1 MLANTRNPWLF
12 SVLLLILSY
21 YIACFS
27 IAGDTLSA
35 AESLS
40 VSESLVSQGSICELG
55 FFNPGTSSNIYLGI
69 WYKKFGVKFKDIITD
84 PSSSRLELSEDG
96 NLVLL
101 DRSSKKPFWST
112 NLAFPMSN
120 STEAIIGDDGN
131 FVLRDRYNVSTVFWE
146 SFDHPT
152 DTLLPGGKLRI
163 DKITGKS
170 KQLISWKNSE
180 DPASGMF
187 SFGLDPNEGSQYILE
202 WNRSQSYWSSGIWN
216 GRFFNLAPEMTQNS
230 IFNYSFV
237 SNENESYFS
246 YSLNNSTF
254 IPSRFVINFSGMI
267 QQQMWLAGHC
277 IWNIFWFQPRQKS
290 NVYALCVAFGMSHE
304 NVSNPCQ
311 CLQGFEPFSVKDT
324 KLNDWSGGCVRE
336 SPLQCEDSMNTNSER
351 DWFLKKSN
359 VRLPVNSKVN
369 LTGNATTCELACMKN
384 CSCAAYAYNSSS
396 GCMIWE
402 GALLNLKLL
411 SDGGEAGQ
419 DIYLRLS
426 ASEHRREKDSSN
438 DLWLFDFSDEIQAI
452 NDGSNTKDCLKKRGK
467 KDVELPLFSYESV
480 SAATNNFSDANK
492 LGEGEFRNEI
502 TLITKLQ
509 DRNLVRLLGCCIEL
523 DENILIYEY
532 MPNKS
537 LDFFLF
543 DPTKKQMLDW
553 RARFHIIEGVAQ
565 GLLYLHQ
572 YSRVRIIHRDLKPS
586 NILLDNEMKP
596 KISDFGLARIF
607 GGNETQANTNRI
619 GFFSIKSDLFS
630 FGVLLLEIVSGKKN
644 TGFYNSVSLNL
655 LAYAWELWRY
665 DRSLELMDPT
675 IGYPS
680 STSIINEHV
689 PLPTPKQPGFTPGR
703 NMMDTNTSTMC
714 AANCSINNITVSI
727 MEAR

>member
-12 SVLLLILSY
+12 SVFLLILSY
-21 YIACFS
+21 HIACFS

-55 FFNPGTSSNIYLGI
+55 FFNPRTSSNIYLGI
-69 WYKKFGVKFKDIITD
+69 WYKKFGVKFKDINIVWVANRENPLTD

-152 DTLLPGGKLRI
+152 DTLLPG
-163 DKITGKS
+163 
-170 KQLISWKNSE
+170 
-180 DPASGMF
+180 
-187 SFGLDPNEGSQYILE
+187 PNEGSQYILE
-202 WNRSQSYWSSGIWN
+202 WNRSQSYWSCGIWN

-254 IPSRFVINFSGMI
+254 IPSMFVINFSGMI
-267 QQQMWLAGHC
+267 QQQMWLPGRC

-290 NVYALCVAFGMSHE
+290 NVYALCGAFGMSHE

-336 SPLQCEDSMNTNSER
+336 SPLQCEDI
-351 DWFLKKSN
+351 
-359 VRLPVNSKVN
+359 N

-402 GALLNLKLL
+402 GALLNLHL
-411 SDGGEAGQ
+411 
-419 DIYLRLS
+419 IILRQTG
-426 ASEHRREKDSSN
+426 EKDSSN
-438 DLWLFDFSDEIQAI
+438 DLRLFDFSDEIQAI

-492 LGEGEFRNEI
+492 LGEGGFGPVYKGKLLKGQEIAVKMLSKRSGQGLEEFRNEI
-502 TLITKLQ
+502 TLIAKLQ
-509 DRNLVRLLGCCIEL
+509 HRNLVRLLGCCIEL

-537 LDFFLF
+537 RDFFLF
-543 DPTKKQMLDW
+543 DMLDW

-596 KISDFGLARIF
+596 KISYFGLARIF
-607 GGNETQANTNRI
+607 GANETQAITNQI
-619 GFFSIKSDLFS
+619 GLFSIKSDVFS

-644 TGFYNSVSLNL
+644 TGFYNSASLNL
-655 LAYAWELWRY
+655 LAYAWQLWRY
-665 DRSLELMDPT
+665 DRSLELMDPA

-680 STSIINEHV
+680 STSIMLRFINIGLLCVQESPSDRPTMSNVVSWLSNEHV
-689 PLPTPKQPGFTPGR
+689 PLPTPKQPAFTPGR
-703 NMMDTNTSTMC
+703 NMMDTNTSTIS
-714 AANCSINNITVSI
+714 AVNCSINNITVSI

>member
-40 VSESLVSQGSICELG
+40 VSESLVSQGSIFELG
-55 FFNPGTSSNIYLGI
+55 FFNPGTSSNVYLGI
-69 WYKKFGVKFKDIITD
+69 WYKKFGVKVKDIDIVWVANRENPLTA

-131 FVLRDRYNVSTVFWE
+131 FVLRDRYDVSTVFWE

-180 DPASGMF
+180 DPAPGMF

-277 IWNIFWFQPRQKS
+277 IWKIFWFQPRQKS
-290 NVYALCVAFGMSHE
+290 NVYALCGAFGMSHE
-304 NVSNPCQ
+304 NVSDPCQ
-311 CLQGFEPFSVKDT
+311 CLQGFEPFSVEDT
-324 KLNDWSGGCVRE
+324 KLNDWSGGCVRK
-336 SPLQCEDSMNTNSER
+336 SPLQCEDSMNTNGER

-369 LTGNATTCELACMKN
+369 LTGSATTCELACMKN

-402 GALLNLKLL
+402 GALLNLQQL

-426 ASEHRREKDSSN
+426 ASEYRSTSLRGTESHDECN
-438 DLWLFDFSDEIQAI
+438 DIYTNSCYFVFCK
-452 NDGSNTKDCLKKRGK
+452 NTSFLVM
-467 KDVELPLFSYESV
+467 VELTLVLFIIIRQQMESMGHCKH
-480 SAATNNFSDANK
+480 SAICNSASVMA
-492 LGEGEFRNEI
+492 LH
-502 TLITKLQ
+502 L
-509 DRNLVRLLGCCIEL
+509 
-523 DENILIYEY
+523 
-532 MPNKS
+532 
-537 LDFFLF
+537 FF
-543 DPTKKQMLDW
+543 KQ
-553 RARFHIIEGVAQ
+553 GKGQ
-565 GLLYLHQ
+565 
-572 YSRVRIIHRDLKPS
+572 
-586 NILLDNEMKP
+586 
-596 KISDFGLARIF
+596 
-607 GGNETQANTNRI
+607 TQR
-619 GFFSIKSDLFS
+619 
-630 FGVLLLEIVSGKKN
+630 
-644 TGFYNSVSLNL
+644 
-655 LAYAWELWRY
+655 
-665 DRSLELMDPT
+665 
-675 IGYPS
+675 
-680 STSIINEHV
+680 
-689 PLPTPKQPGFTPGR
+689 
-703 NMMDTNTSTMC
+703 
-714 AANCSINNITVSI
+714 
-727 MEAR
+727 

>member
-40 VSESLVSQGSICELG
+40 VSESLVSQGSIFELG

-69 WYKKFGVKFKDIITD
+69 WYKKFGVKVKDIDIVWVANRENPLTA

-131 FVLRDRYNVSTVFWE
+131 FVLRDRYDVSTVFWE

-170 KQLISWKNSE
+170 KQLISWTNSE
-180 DPASGMF
+180 DPAPGMF

-277 IWNIFWFQPRQKS
+277 IWNISWFQPRQKS
-290 NVYALCVAFGMSHE
+290 NVYALCGAFGMSHE
-304 NVSNPCQ
+304 NVSDPCQ
-311 CLQGFEPFSVKDT
+311 CLQGFEPFSVEDT
-324 KLNDWSGGCVRE
+324 KLNDWSGGCVRK
-336 SPLQCEDSMNTNSER
+336 SPLQCEDSMNTNGER

-369 LTGNATTCELACMKN
+369 LTGSATTCELACMKN

-402 GALLNLKLL
+402 GALLNLQQL

-426 ASEHRREKDSSN
+426 ASEHR
-438 DLWLFDFSDEIQAI
+438 
-452 NDGSNTKDCLKKRGK
+452 
-467 KDVELPLFSYESV
+467 
-480 SAATNNFSDANK
+480 
-492 LGEGEFRNEI
+492 
-502 TLITKLQ
+502 
-509 DRNLVRLLGCCIEL
+509 
-523 DENILIYEY
+523 
-532 MPNKS
+532 
-537 LDFFLF
+537 
-543 DPTKKQMLDW
+543 
-553 RARFHIIEGVAQ
+553 
-565 GLLYLHQ
+565 
-572 YSRVRIIHRDLKPS
+572 
-586 NILLDNEMKP
+586 
-596 KISDFGLARIF
+596 
-607 GGNETQANTNRI
+607 
-619 GFFSIKSDLFS
+619 
-630 FGVLLLEIVSGKKN
+630 
-644 TGFYNSVSLNL
+644 
-655 LAYAWELWRY
+655 
-665 DRSLELMDPT
+665 
-675 IGYPS
+675 
-680 STSIINEHV
+680 STSLRGTESHDGCNDIY
-689 PLPTPKQPGFTPGR
+689 
-703 NMMDTNTSTMC
+703 TNSC
-714 AANCSINNITVSI
+714 
-727 MEAR
+727 